1 MRRPT
6 SHLPRSYASPT
17 ADLVTD
23 TSAESVAA
31 AAAAPG
37 SASPGLTAAFVPLA
51 DTDEADEA
59 DATASES
66 VMAPSSKETA
76 QSSKSGSP
84 LSQRSPRPFTESD
97 PGAAVRASASA
108 PVRVR
113 ISTSVSSRDAR
124 VLTRVILP
132 LTTGVSL
139 RVLPVVVAGVVER
152 QPERACRVVDMAFQ
166 ATPARRRPRRD
177 DRSPVNGR
185 GTPCDTG
192 LKRERDV
199 MDLQVSTEKKNCLNW
214 VSRLLLRLSA
224 RTLRDVHCPH
234 ARSEERRTRN
244 EERGQP
250 QPATRTCKCIL
261 HAER

>member
-31 AAAAPG
+31 AAAAAGAAPG
-37 SASPGLTAAFVPLA
+37 SASPGLTAASVPLV
-51 DTDEADEA
+51 DTDEA

-66 VMAPSSKETA
+66 FMAPSSKETA

-84 LSQRSPRPFTESD
+84 LSQRSPRSFT
-97 PGAAVRASASA
+97 AVRASASA
-108 PVRVR
+108 PVRAR

-177 DRSPVNGR
+177 NRSPVNGR

-199 MDLQVSTEKKNCLNW
+199 MDLQVSTAKKNCLNW